1 LSKNRNILNINK
13 LQLKAVAR
21 NKRKSKENSIPKWDA
36 IPEYKDSPPLTEEEQ
51 EIIDS
56 ICNNNVF
63 YSPRKRITTKFNDEL
78 QRWQALGFQSE
89 NDHLHGRTNSD
100 DYYLYFVSKKISGKD
115 TKDTVT
121 FCFTGATRP
130 DGSHPGY
137 LIQTS

>member
-1 LSKNRNILNINK
+1 MIEYESIYSMC
-13 LQLKAVAR
+13 KAYAD
-21 NKRKSKENSIPKWDA
+21 W
-36 IPEYKDSPPLTEEEQ
+36 
-51 EIIDS
+51 
-56 ICNNNVF
+56 CN
-63 YSPRKRITTKFNDEL
+63 
-78 QRWQALGFQSE
+78 E